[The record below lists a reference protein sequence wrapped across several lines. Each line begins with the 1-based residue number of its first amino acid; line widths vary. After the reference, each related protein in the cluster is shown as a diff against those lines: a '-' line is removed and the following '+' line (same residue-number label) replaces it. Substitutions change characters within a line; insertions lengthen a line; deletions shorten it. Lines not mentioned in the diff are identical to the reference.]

1 MHRDIPEAGEVE
13 GKAET
18 RERERGG
25 GVQSWDEERVI
36 WMERYPGDHAADLG
50 VGKSMRDMD

>member
-1 MHRDIPEAGEVE
+1 MHRDIPEAGEVK

-18 RERERGG
+18 RERGG
-25 GVQSWDEERVI
+25 GVQSWDEERGI
-36 WMERYPGDHAADLG
+36 QIERYPGDHAADLG